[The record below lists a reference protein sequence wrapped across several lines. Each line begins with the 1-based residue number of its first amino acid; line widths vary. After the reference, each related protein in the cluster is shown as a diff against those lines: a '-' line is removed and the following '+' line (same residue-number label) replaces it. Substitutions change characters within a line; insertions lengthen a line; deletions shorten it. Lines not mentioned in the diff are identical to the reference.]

1 LPTNRET
8 PPPEAHARALQ
19 MSAIAKSFGR
29 TVILSGFSLTV
40 PIGERLVLIGGSGS
54 GKTTVLRLIAGLE
67 RPDEGAIELFGH
79 RLPNRQF
86 ARRLIPADPRGQ
98 RQLRRDVGMVFQH
111 FNLFRHL
118 TAIENVM
125 EAPVHVLKM
134 PRAEAHDAA
143 MALLESVGLADFAT
157 RYPHQLSGGQQQRIA
172 IVRALA
178 LQPRLL
184 LLDEI
189 TASLDPEKVMEVLAV
204 VRALAKDRL
213 VTLIIVTHEMGFAR
227 EVADRVVFMQ
237 RGCVVEDTSAGEFF
251 AAPRDPRT
259 RAFLRMAS

>member
-1 LPTNRET
+1 LPINPE
-8 PPPEAHARALQ
+8 PPPIEPQKRALE

-29 TVILSGFSLTV
+29 TVILSDFSLTV
-40 PIGERLVLIGGSGS
+40 PVGERLVLVGGSGS

-67 RPDEGAIELFGH
+67 RPDAGAIELFGH
-79 RLPNRQF
+79 QLPNREF
-86 ARRLIPADPRGQ
+86 GRRLIPADPPGQ
-98 RQLRRDVGMVFQH
+98 RHLRRDVGMVFQH

-125 EAPVHVLKM
+125 EAPIHVLKM
-134 PRAEAHDAA
+134 PRAEAHSAA
-143 MALLESVGLADFAT
+143 MALLDSVGLADFAD

-204 VRALAKDRL
+204 VRALAADRL
-213 VTLIIVTHEMGFAR
+213 VTLVIVTHEMGFAR

-237 RGCVVEDTSAGEFF
+237 GGSVVEDTSAADFF
-251 AAPRDPRT
+251 SAPRDPRS
-259 RAFLRMAS
+259 RAFLRLAS

>member
-1 LPTNRET
+1 
-8 PPPEAHARALQ
+8 
-19 MSAIAKSFGR
+19 
-29 TVILSGFSLTV
+29 
-40 PIGERLVLIGGSGS
+40 
-54 GKTTVLRLIAGLE
+54 
-67 RPDEGAIELFGH
+67 
-79 RLPNRQF
+79 
-86 ARRLIPADPRGQ
+86 
-98 RQLRRDVGMVFQH
+98 MVFQH

-125 EAPVHVLKM
+125 EAPIHVLKM
-134 PRAEAHDAA
+134 QRAEAHSAA
-143 MALLESVGLADFAT
+143 MALLDSVGLADFAD

-204 VRALAKDRL
+204 VRALAADRL

-237 RGCVVEDTSAGEFF
+237 GGSVVEDTSAADFF
-251 AAPRDPRT
+251 SAPRDPRS
-259 RAFLRMAS
+259 RAFLRLAS